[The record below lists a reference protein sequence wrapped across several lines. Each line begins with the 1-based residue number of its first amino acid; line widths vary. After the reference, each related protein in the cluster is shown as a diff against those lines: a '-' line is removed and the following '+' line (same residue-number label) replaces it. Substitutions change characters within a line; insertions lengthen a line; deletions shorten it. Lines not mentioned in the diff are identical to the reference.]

1 MPDIHV
7 NPDFSS
13 QDDELACLLSKI
25 AQGDEQALAICY
37 DRTSAYVYSLALRIL
52 NDAALAE
59 EITLDVYMQI
69 WRQAGQYDQGRG
81 KPMAWLAV
89 LTRSRS
95 IDRLRVGKNE
105 RTNCESLDNMNEQIT
120 TQGNPEAFSA
130 HCDQYRIVQ
139 EALAALSLEQRQ
151 VIELAYF
158 RGLSQSEIASQT
170 GMPLGTVKTR
180 IRSGMTKMRN
190 LLACSEKGYV
200 L

>member
-1 MPDIHV
+1 MSDIHI

-25 AQGDEQALAICY
+25 AQGDEQALAIFY

-52 NDAALAE
+52 NDSTLAE

-69 WRQAGQYDQGRG
+69 WGQAGQYDQSRG

-151 VIELAYF
+151 VIEMAYF
-158 RGLSQSEIASQT
+158 RGLSQSEIANQT

-180 IRSGMTKMRN
+180 IRSGMTKLRN